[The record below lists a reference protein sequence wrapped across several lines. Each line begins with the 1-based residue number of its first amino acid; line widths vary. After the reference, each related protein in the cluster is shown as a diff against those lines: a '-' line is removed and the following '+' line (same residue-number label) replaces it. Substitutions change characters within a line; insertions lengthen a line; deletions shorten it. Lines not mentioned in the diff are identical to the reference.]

1 MRKFAI
7 AAPLIAIVTASPA
20 VARDG
25 SAYIGVDAGIMKTQ
39 GLDLRLSNSAVNVPD
54 GERLTHKL
62 GYDLDAVAGYDFGMF
77 RLEGEFGYKHSRTK
91 KATLDPAALAAV
103 LLPPAPSGLSADG
116 HGNVL
121 SGMVNALIDFGSDNG
136 LNGSI
141 GAGIGGA
148 RARYHAGFTPSN
160 ALNFTGSAG
169 ALAYQALAELRAPVG
184 RNVDLGIK
192 GRYFETAR
200 LKFGPF
206 CETTCTTALPYR
218 LSGRYHAFSVLGSL
232 MFNFASAPPPP
243 PPPPPPPLPPPP
255 PPPAT
260 QTCPDGSVIPAT
272 STCPA
277 PPPPPPPPPPP
288 AQRGERGE

>member
-1 MRKFAI
+1 MRKLMI
-7 AAPLIAIVTASPA
+7 AAAFVSTGAAAPA
-20 VARDG
+20 LARDG
-25 SAYIGVDAGIMKTQ
+25 SMYIGLDAGVIRPQ
-39 GLDLRLSNSAVNVPD
+39 DLKLRFTNSAVTVPD
-54 GERLTHKL
+54 GERLKHKW

-77 RLEGEFGYKHSRTK
+77 RLEGELGYKHSSTK
-91 KATLDPAALAAV
+91 SATLDTAALAAV
-103 LLPPAPSGLSADG
+103 FQPPAGFDLSASG

-121 SGMVNALIDFGSDNG
+121 SGMVNALLDFGPGDGVNA
-136 LNGSI
+136 SI

-169 ALAYQALAELRAPVG
+169 ALAYQAVAELRAPVSA
-184 RNVDLGIK
+184 NLDLGIK
-192 GRYFETAR
+192 GRYFETSR

-206 CETTCTTALPYR
+206 CQTTCTTALPYH
-218 LSGRYHAFSVLGSL
+218 LSGRYKAFSVLASL
-232 MFNFASAPPPP
+232 RYNFGEPAALPPPP
-243 PPPPPPPLPPPP
+243 PVPPPPPP

-288 AQRGERGE
+288 AQRGERGQ